1 MQKKTI
7 ASDID
12 TYIAGFPPEVQL
24 TLNKLR
30 TVIREAAP
38 GAFETINYQIPTY
51 RLNGNLIHFG
61 AYSRHIGF
69 YPGPAAIEKFKDR
82 LTGYKGAKGT
92 VQFSIGQEIPYDL
105 IREIVEFRV
114 KENEV
119 KGVKK

>member
-30 TVIREAAP
+30 AVIREAAP
-38 GAFETINYQIPTY
+38 GAVETINYHIPTY
-51 RLNGNLIHFG
+51 RLNGNLVHFG

-69 YPGPAAIEKFKDR
+69 YPGPVAIEKFKDR
-82 LTGYKGAKGT
+82 LTTFKGAKGT
-92 VQFSIGQEIPYDL
+92 IQFSIGQEIPYDL

-114 KENEV
+114 KENQV
-119 KGVKK
+119 KGLKK